1 MYGCYDDHIC
11 GCPILTSMSAAGD
24 LITFRVRYFVIS
36 DIALSKLI
44 SGAVVN
50 KNGIKMRWERSSNK
64 GSGYDWLRFPQLLY
78 QSWLLHNSTNKTTTR
93 GDEQKRAKIPPSL
106 PFGGNIC

>member
-1 MYGCYDDHIC
+1 MEYLFAIINKFANSALDYLGKKLRVYGLDDDHIC

-44 SGAVVN
+44 SW
-50 KNGIKMRWERSSNK
+50 RW
-64 GSGYDWLRFPQLLY
+64 
-78 QSWLLHNSTNKTTTR
+78 STKT
-93 GDEQKRAKIPPSL
+93 G
-106 PFGGNIC
+106 